1 MNHPGT
7 NSRTASMS
15 SRYKD
20 KSIMVSF
27 SNQSGRKQSTT
38 ICVVPSECSHVH
50 FYKSVVFDDNPS
62 LIAPKNDASG
72 SGWSLSCSSHRNPFN
87 VLLEGKRRYEPVDT
101 MQLNRHSSE
110 SASVF
115 VFFNLEGFEFDLLG
129 GTGTGLSNGGPQ
141 WPEGTNRPYITIGL
155 LRIQYSRRITRWTT
169 AKSSVKMRG
178 LEGTSER
185 MILENIESL
194 ELRLSVTAPPMMCRS
209 VFEARLVLLESFDFL
224 LSSKLPE
231 ER

>member
-1 MNHPGT
+1 MMRLEVVGRFPARATGT
-7 NSRTASMS
+7 LS
-15 SRYKD
+15 
-20 KSIMVSF
+20 VSCW
-27 SNQSGRKQSTT
+27 K
-38 ICVVPSECSHVH
+38 E
-50 FYKSVVFDDNPS
+50 
-62 LIAPKNDASG
+62 
-72 SGWSLSCSSHRNPFN
+72 
-87 VLLEGKRRYEPVDT
+87 KRRCGSVDT

-110 SASVF
+110 SVCVF
-115 VFFNLEGFEFDLLG
+115 VFFNLEGFEFDLLDD
-129 GTGTGLSNGGPQ
+129 TTTGLSNGGPQ
-141 WPEGTNRPYITIGL
+141 WPEGTHRPYITIGK

-194 ELRLSVTAPPMMCRS
+194 ELRLSVTVPPMMCRS